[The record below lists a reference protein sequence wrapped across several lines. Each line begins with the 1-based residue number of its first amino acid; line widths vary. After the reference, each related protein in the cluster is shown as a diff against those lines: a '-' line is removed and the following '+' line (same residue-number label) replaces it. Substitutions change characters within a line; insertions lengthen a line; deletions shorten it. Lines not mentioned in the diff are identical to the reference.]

1 MFKIKFVTAFPVEK
15 ERNKKKRKLRI
26 CKKKIKHVTVQ
37 EILKQTLMEKVV
49 KFKYIL
55 QVSL

>member
-15 ERNKKKRKLRI
+15 ERDKKKKIKDLQE
-26 CKKKIKHVTVQ
+26 KIKHVTVQ

-55 QVSL
+55 